1 MNARPQSIEDILPVT
16 PLQEGMI
23 FHHVYDESAP
33 DVYVA
38 QIVFHLDGALDRDA
52 LRTAARELLHRHPG
66 LRSGLRQ
73 RRSGE
78 WVRIVRRTVRLPWRE
93 SDLGHL
99 PAADLDEAVTAE
111 ATADRTRRF
120 KLGDAPLVRFTLLDL
135 GQDRYRF
142 VLTAHHVIVD
152 GWSMAVL
159 LRELI
164 TLYRNGGDPRSLP
177 PVRSQREHPEWLRNR
192 DENASRAAWKEAL
205 AGLTEPCLLVPGADR
220 TPVTPERLDFTLDDE
235 AGTALTE
242 LARSR
247 GVSMNTVLQ
256 CAWALVLSHLTGRQ
270 DIVFG
275 VTVSGRPPELEGV
288 ENMVGLFINTVPVR
302 ILLRPDES
310 LADLLVRAQRE
321 QVQLMDHHHLGLK
334 EIQRA
339 AGVDELFDAAMVF
352 ENFPRTEDDAD
363 AGALRVGDVE
373 SRNATHYPLT
383 LISGVGEKVGGRLV
397 HRPDL
402 FDTARMDAISATLL
416 RVLRTI
422 ATTPDLPVG
431 RLDVLAEGE
440 RRRVLEEWN
449 DTGVEVPG
457 VSVPVLFEE
466 RVRAVPDAV
475 ALVGGEVSLTYGELD
490 GRVNRLARLLAS
502 RGVRAESRV
511 AVALPRSVD
520 VVVALLAVLKA
531 GGAYV
536 AVDPAY
542 PAERVRFM
550 VEDSAPVLVLSVS
563 GALETV
569 PGAQVLL
576 LDDAGVR
583 AELETLP
590 DVSPGV
596 VPDLSSAA
604 YVIYTSG
611 STGRPKGVVVQH
623 RSFGA
628 YLLHSRET
636 YAGADG
642 SSLLHTSVSFDLTA
656 TALFAPLVSGG
667 CVRVGELAE
676 AEGASLMKMTP
687 SHLVLLEGM
696 DASAAPSET
705 LLVGGE
711 ALSGELLGRWR
722 ERHPDVVVFNA
733 YGPSEAT
740 VTCCEWR
747 LGPGDATPVGAVPV
761 GRPFPNTRVYV
772 LDEALRPVPVGVP
785 GELYVAGTPLAR
797 GYLNRPGL
805 TAERFVACPWG
816 GGRMYR
822 TGDVVRWRAEGL
834 LEFVGR
840 ADDQVKVRGYRIEL
854 GEIETALGQCTG
866 VSKSVA
872 LVREDTPGDRRLVGY
887 VRPEPGAHL
896 DPAALRAELAD
907 RMPEYMVPAVVV
919 VLDEIP
925 LMPNGKADRRSLPAP
940 EYVAVGA
947 RGPRS
952 PREEIL
958 CGLFADVLGVGRV
971 GIDDGFF
978 ELGGHSLLAT
988 RLVGR
993 VRAVLGVELSIRQL
1007 FEAPTVAGLSR
1018 VLEGAGV
1025 GRPAV
1030 CAVERPGRVPLSFG
1044 QERLWFLYG
1053 LEGPSATYNV
1063 PMAVRLGG
1071 VLDRGALRAALND
1084 VVERHESLRTV
1095 FAEDAEGAYQV
1106 VLDAVEVPWREEKV
1120 SEGDLV
1126 GRLSVEA
1133 ALAVDLSRE
1142 VPLRAVLFEV
1152 SAEEHVL
1159 SLVCHHIAT
1168 DGWSLRPLVRDL
1180 TAAYEARLRGE
1191 GPQWSALPVQYADY
1205 ALWQHAYLGTERD
1218 ADSVVSRQL
1227 GYWSERLA
1235 GLPVELVLPV
1245 DRVRP
1250 VVASYRGGRV
1260 DFEVPAGLSG
1270 RLSGFARESRS
1281 SVFMVLQAAVAL
1293 LLSRSG
1299 AGDDVPIGTPVAGR
1313 GDDAVDDL
1321 VGLFINTLVLRTDV
1335 SGEPTFRELVDRVRE
1350 TDLGAYANQDVP
1362 FERLVEV
1369 LNPERSLAR
1378 HPLFQVMLS
1387 LNNHISVSTDL
1398 GPTSTGLAVTPVHP
1412 DHDVARFDLTFDFAE
1427 RGADAPMYGSLTY
1440 AVDLFDAVSAEA
1452 MVERLLRLLDVVLGS
1467 PDVSTRRVDVLVE
1480 GERRRVL
1487 EEWNDTGVEVPG
1499 VSVPVLFE
1507 EQVRAVPDAVALVC
1521 GEVSLTY
1528 GELDGRVNRLAR
1540 WLVLRGVGVESRVVV
1555 GLPRSV
1561 DAVVA
1566 LLAVLKAGGA
1576 YVPVDPGYPAE
1587 RIAHVVE
1594 DSAPV
1599 LVLSVSGA
1607 LEAVAGVPVVLL
1619 DDPAVIGE
1627 LEALPGV
1634 SLGVVPG
1641 LASAAYVIYTS
1652 GSTGRPKGVVVPHQG
1667 VVNVLAGLRDVVGA
1681 DRVLAVTTFAFDIAV
1696 VELFAPLVSGGCVV
1710 VAPSEVVADAEL
1722 LVGLAV
1728 RAGVSVM
1735 QATPSLWRE
1744 IAAVAHGRLSG
1755 VRALAG
1761 GEALPGEVAAQMVS
1775 ELASVVNVYGPTET
1789 TVWSTSA
1796 PVVAGVP
1803 VSIGGP
1809 LANQQVYVLDEW
1821 LRPVPVGVRGELY
1834 IAGAGVV
1841 RGYHGRADLTAERFV
1856 ACPWGGRMYRT
1867 GDVVR
1872 WRADG
1877 TLEFV
1882 GRADAQVK
1890 VRGFRIELG
1899 EVESGLLAVEGVA
1912 QAVAVVNDGV
1922 LIGYVVPAQD
1932 AAVDGNAVREGVRSR
1947 LPEYMVPTVVVVLD
1961 AVPLTPNGKVDRR
1974 ALPAPEY
1981 VSVDVR
1987 GPRSPREE
1995 ILCGLFGE
2003 VLGRPVS
2010 GIDDSFF
2017 ELGGHSLLA
2026 TRLVSRLRSV
2036 LEVEVSIRELF
2047 ENPTVAGLARA
2058 LDSAGGSRPALRA
2071 GTRPER
2077 VPLSF
2082 GQQRLWFLHRLDG
2095 PNAAY
2100 NIPLALRLTGQLDGE
2115 ALRLAL
2121 NDVVDRHES
2130 LRTVFTEDAE
2140 GAYQIIREGVEV
2152 PWHTEQVTEA
2162 DLPARL
2168 AVAARHGFDLAA
2180 EIPVRAALFQTAP
2193 HHHTLLLL
2201 VHHIAGD
2208 GESIDP
2214 LRRDFVQAYAARAA
2228 GEVPQWSALPVQYA
2242 DYALWQREL
2251 LGSEDDAESL
2261 ISRQIA
2267 YWTVQLADLP
2277 DEIAL
2282 PTDRPRTATPS
2293 HTGGRLEFDLSVEA
2307 HAKAQELARQS
2318 GATVFMVLQAA
2329 LALLLSRSGAGDDVP
2344 VGTPVAGRNDD
2355 AVDDLVG
2362 LFINT
2367 LVLRTDLS
2375 GNPTFRELLA
2385 RVRETDLG
2393 AYANQDLP
2401 FERLVDIINP
2411 ERSLARHP
2419 LFQVMLT
2426 FNNVALGS
2434 DAVQTDE
2441 LTVAERQ
2448 VDSGSVRHDLSFV
2461 LGERRDETGAPAGI
2475 HGVLDYRAD
2484 LFDVVS
2490 AQALAER
2497 LAHVL
2502 DAVLASPDVPTG
2514 RVDVLAEG
2522 ERRRVLEEW
2531 NDTAVEVPGVSL
2543 PVLFEEQVRA
2553 VPDAV
2558 ALVGGEVSLSYGE
2571 LDGRVNRL
2579 ARWLV
2584 SRGVRAESRVV
2595 VALPRSVD
2603 VVVALLA
2610 VLKAGGAYVAVD
2622 PAYPAE
2628 RVRFMVEDSAPVLVL
2643 SVSGALEEAPGG
2655 VPVVLLDDPAV
2666 IGELETLS
2674 GVSLG
2679 VVPELSSAAYV
2690 IYTSGSTGRPK
2701 GVVVQHRSVGAYLLH
2716 NRETY
2721 GGAGGSSLVHTSVS
2735 FDLTV
2740 TALFTPL
2747 VSGGFVRLGELAEA
2761 EGASLMKMTPSHL
2774 VLLEGMD
2781 ASAAP
2786 SETLLVGGE
2795 ALSGELLGRWR
2806 ERHPDVVVFN
2816 AYGPSEATV
2825 NCCEWRLEPG
2835 AATPVGAVPIGRP
2848 FPNTRVY
2855 VLDGALR
2862 PVPVGVPG
2870 ELYVAGAPLARGY
2883 LDRPGLTATRFVAC
2897 PWGGGRMYRTGDVVR
2912 WRAEGLLEFVGR
2924 ADDQVKVRGYRI
2936 ELGEIETALN
2946 ACEGV
2951 AAAAATVR
2959 EETAGD
2965 RRLIACVVPETGALL
2980 TPSALRAELG
2990 RRLPDHM
2997 VPAVSVVEA
3006 LPLTPNGKVDR
3017 AALPAPDSGDMTAL
3031 TRGPRSPREEIL
3043 CGLFADV
3050 LGVGRVGIDD
3060 GFFELGGHSLLAT
3073 RLVGRVRAVLGVE
3086 LSIRELFEAPTVAGL
3101 SRVLEGAGVGRPGV
3115 CVVERPGRVP
3125 LSFGQERLW
3134 FLYGLEGPSATYNVP
3149 MAVRLGGVLD
3159 RGALRAAL
3167 NDVVER
3173 HESLRTVF
3181 AEDAEGAY
3189 QVVREDVEVPW
3200 REERVAEHDL
3210 AGRLSA
3216 EAALAVDLS
3225 REVPLRAVLFE
3236 VSAEEHVLSLVCHHI
3251 ATDGW
3256 SLRPLVRDLTA
3267 AYEARLRGEGPQWS
3281 ALPVQYADYALWQHA
3296 YLGTERDADSVV
3308 SRQLGYWS
3316 ERLAGLP
3323 VELVL
3328 PVDRVRP
3335 VVASYRGGRV
3345 DFEVPA
3351 GLSARLSG
3359 FARESRSSVFMV
3371 LQAAVALLLSR
3382 SGAGDDVPIGT
3393 PIAGRGDDAVDDLV
3407 GLFINTLVLRTDLSG
3422 NPTFRELVDRVR
3434 ETNLGAYANQDVPFE
3449 RLVEVLNPER
3459 SLARHPLFQVMLTL
3473 HGEQDNQEIPPLAGL
3488 DTSALR
3494 LESSAAK
3501 VDLAFAFSGD
3511 ANDGLH
3517 GALTYAVDLFDAA
3530 SAEAMV
3536 ERLIHLLDQVLASPE
3551 VSTRRVDVLVE
3562 GERCRVLG
3570 EWNDTGVEV
3579 PGVSLPVL
3587 FEEQVRTLPDA
3598 VALVCGD
3605 VSLTYAEL
3613 DVRVNRLARWLVSR
3627 GVRAES
3633 RVVVALPR
3641 SVDAVV
3647 ALLAVLKTGGAYV
3660 PIDPGYPAERIAHVV
3675 EDSAPVLVLSVS
3687 GALEGAPG
3695 DVPVVLLDDPAV
3707 SGELETLPST
3717 SLGVVPELSSAAYT
3731 IYTSGS
3737 TGRPKGVVVPHQGV
3751 ANVLAGL
3758 RDVVSADRV
3767 LAVTTFAF
3775 DIAVVELF
3783 APLVSGGCVVV
3794 APSEVVAD
3802 AELLVDLAVQAG
3814 VSVMQ
3819 ATPSLWREIVAV
3831 AQGRLSGVRA
3841 LVGGEALPGE
3851 VAAQMV
3857 GELASVVNVYGPT
3870 ETTVWSTSAPVVAGV
3885 PVSIGGPL
3893 ANQQVYVLDE
3903 WLRPVPVGVRGELY
3917 IAGAGVVRGYHGR
3930 ADLTAERFV
3939 ACPWGGRMYRTGDV
3953 VRWRADG
3960 VLEFVGRADAQ
3971 VKVRGF
3977 RIELGEVESGLLA
3990 VEGVAQAVAVVNDG
4004 VLIGYVVPAQD
4015 AAVDGNAVREDVR
4028 SRLPEYMVPTVVMVL
4043 DAIPLTPNGKVD
4055 RRALPAPEY
4064 AAVGAR
4070 GPRSPREEI
4079 LCGLFGEV
4087 LGRPVAGIDDS
4098 FFELGGHSLLA
4109 TRLVSR
4115 LRSVLEVEVSI
4126 RELFENPTVAALAR
4140 ALDSAGGSRPALRAG
4155 VRPERVPLSFG
4166 QQRLWFLHRLDGPNA
4181 AYNIPLALR
4190 LTGQLDGEALRLA
4203 LNDVVDRHESLRTV
4217 FTEDAEGAHQIIR
4230 ESVEVPWHTEQ
4241 VTEADLPTRLA
4252 AAARHG
4258 FDLAAEIPVRAA
4270 LFQTAPDHHT
4280 LLLLLHHIAGDGSST
4295 RPLVGDLAAAYEA
4308 RTAGEAPQWSPLPVQ
4323 YADYTLWQREL
4334 LGSEADQDSLI
4345 SQQIA
4350 YWKGQLADL
4359 PAEIALPADR
4369 PRPAAPTHT
4378 GDRHEFVVPAEVH
4391 EAVVD
4396 LARQSGATVFMVLQ
4410 AALALLLSRSGAG
4423 DDVPVGTPVAGRND
4437 DAVDDLVGLFI
4448 NTLVLRTDLSGN
4460 PTFRELLARV
4470 RETDLG
4476 AYANQDLP
4484 FERLVDI
4491 INPERSLARHPLFQ
4505 VMLTLNNEREHSANA
4520 VPDELGGLTVTPEAV
4535 GVGTAKSDLV
4545 FGFAELRGDDG
4556 GSGGMR
4562 GLLEFSTDL
4571 FEPGTAAALARRFT
4585 HLLETAAGAPD
4596 ENLSSYDALTP
4607 AERDQVLGAW
4617 NDTAHEVPGTVTG
4630 MFRAVVDEAP
4640 DDAAVVFE
4648 GRTLTYADL
4657 DRRSDRL
4664 ALLLAERGV
4673 GPEKIVAVALERSE
4687 SWVVT
4692 MLATLKAGG
4701 VFMALD
4707 PDYPAERIA
4716 LMLEDSRPELIV
4728 TQTGL
4733 RELVAQDSTPV
4744 LLIDDPGITAT
4755 LLDGA
4760 ATALPDVR
4768 VSPLSPAFMVY
4779 TSGSTGRPKGVLLLH
4794 EGLPSLVFSTVARL
4808 GVGRGSRLL
4817 QMVSTSFDAAV
4828 WDVLASL
4835 LTGATLVL
4843 APGGQPLGGD
4853 IARLVGETGVTHLFL
4868 PPAVVSSLPEEEFPA
4883 GLTITMG
4890 GDVCPPA
4897 TALRWAAR
4905 HRVINLYGP
4914 SEITVAATSCDYEA
4928 DDALTAVSIGTPWD
4942 NKRVYVLDDRLRPVP
4957 PGVVGEL
4964 WIAGA
4969 GVARGYHR
4977 APERTAERFVAT
4989 PYGAPGER
4997 MYRSGDLARWK
5008 ADGTLEFVGRDDG
5021 QVKFGGF
5028 RVELGEVEAA
5038 LERCPGVA
5046 QAAAT
5051 VREDR
5056 PGHRRL
5062 VGYAV
5067 PASGTVLDP
5076 AELRRFVAATLPGYM
5091 VPSAYVVLDALPLS
5105 PNGKIDRRALPE
5117 PRHEVSSAPRGPREE
5132 LLCRLFAEVLGLDA
5146 VGPDDRFFDLGG
5158 DSISSIQLVG
5168 RARAEGLGLNPR
5180 DVFTHQTP
5188 ATLAAAAQSA
5198 EAPAPA
5204 PGPDEAGPL
5213 PVTPVLAWFTERGG
5227 NGERFAQ
5234 SRFMEPPAGSDLD
5247 TLRATVETIV
5257 RRHDALRLKLVGEGA
5272 GQSLEI
5278 QDPDSVDLAGAVRRV
5293 DLGTDLDGGAVRMA
5307 RETDA
5312 ARDRLDPREG
5322 RNVEVVWFDR
5332 GPDTTG
5338 LALVAIHHFAVD
5350 EVSWR
5355 ILLPELIE
5363 CWTALREHR
5372 EPELRPIGTSL
5383 SQWTRALHTAARSP
5397 ERTAEATAWKHLL
5410 AGPDQPLG
5418 NRPFDRDRDVLGA
5431 SARLSVTL
5439 PTDVTERVLSTVPAA
5454 FHAAVDDV
5462 LLTGLALAVTHWRGD
5477 GPALLVD
5484 VEGHGRDETLLP
5496 GADLTTT
5503 VGWFTS
5509 VHPVRLDL
5517 AGVDAGDALRAGPGA
5532 GQAVKTV
5539 KEQLRAVPG
5548 EGTGYG
5554 LLRYLNPAT
5563 SDDLAALPAPQ
5574 ISYNYLGRTKAQKD
5588 APTTRGTSAAQES
5601 HGPLL
5606 HPLELNVVVREYD
5619 DGPSLTATWT
5629 WATGLFDQDRI
5640 AGLAHTWAEAL
5651 EALADHADHPDAGGH
5666 TPSDLLGAGLSQ
5678 NEIDA
5683 IEAEWRTS

>member
-1 MNARPQSIEDILPVT
+1 MVNARPQSIEDILPVT

-23 FHHVYDESAP
+23 FHHVYDDSAP
-33 DVYVA
+33 DPYVA
-38 QIVFHLDGALDRDA
+38 QIVFHLDGDLDRDA
-52 LRTAARELLHRHPG
+52 LRTAARELLHRHPS

-78 WVRIVRRTVRLPWRE
+78 WVRIVRRKVRLPWRE

-99 PAADLDEAVTAE
+99 PDTGLDQAVTAE

-120 KLGDAPLVRFTLLDL
+120 RLGDAPLVRFTLLDL

-177 PVRSQREHPEWLRNR
+177 PVSSQREHPAWLRTR
-192 DENASRAAWKEAL
+192 DENASRAAWRHAL
-205 AGLTEPCLLVPGADR
+205 AGLTEPSLLAPGADR
-220 TPVTPERLDFTLDDE
+220 TPVLPERLDFTLDDE

-275 VTVSGRPPELEGV
+275 VTVSGRPPELDGV
-288 ENMVGLFINTVPVR
+288 ENMVGLFINTVPMRVR
-302 ILLRPDES
+302 LRPDEP

-352 ENFPRTEDDAD
+352 ENFPRTQNDAD
-363 AGALRVGDVE
+363 AGALRVGDIE

-402 FDTARMDAISATLL
+402 FDTARVNTISATLL

-422 ATTPDLPVG
+422 ATTPDLLVG
-431 RLDVLAEGE
+431 RMDVLSEPE
-440 RRRVLEEWN
+440 RGQVLEEWN
-449 DTGVEVPG
+449 DTAVEVPG
-457 VSVPVLFEE
+457 VSLPVLFEE
-466 RVRAVPDAV
+466 QVRTFPDAMAV
-475 ALVGGEVSLTYGELD
+475 SGGEVSLTYAELD
-490 GRVNRLARLLAS
+490 GRVNRLARLLVS
-502 RGVRAESRV
+502 RGVGAESRV
-511 AVALPRSVD
+511 VVALPRSVD
-520 VVVALLAVLKA
+520 VVVALLAVVKA

-536 AVDPAY
+536 AVDPEY
-542 PAERVRFM
+542 PAERVRYM
-550 VEDSAPVLVLSVS
+550 VEDSAPVLVLSTS
-563 GALETV
+563 GALESVSGV
-569 PGAQVLL
+569 PVVL
-576 LDDAGVR
+576 LDDADVMG
-583 AELETLP
+583 ELEALSAA
-590 DVSPGV
+590 SPGV
-596 VPDLSSAA
+596 VPELSSAA

-628 YLLHSRET
+628 YLLHARET
-636 YAGADG
+636 YGG
-642 SSLLHTSVSFDLTA
+642 VGGTSLLHTSVSFDLTA

-667 CVRVGELAE
+667 CVGVGELAE
-676 AEGASLMKMTP
+676 AEGASLLKMTP
-687 SHLVLLEGM
+687 SHLALLEGM
-696 DASAAPSET
+696 ETSVAPSQT

-747 LGPGDATPVGAVPV
+747 LEPGDATPVGAVPV

-785 GELYVAGTPLAR
+785 GELYVAGAPLAR
-797 GYLNRPGL
+797 GYLDRPGL
-805 TAERFVACPWG
+805 TASRFVACPWG

-822 TGDVVRWRAEGL
+822 TGDVVRWRSEGL

-854 GEIETALGQCTG
+854 GEIETALGQCAG

-872 LVREDTPGDRRLVGY
+872 MVREDTAGDRRLVGY
-887 VRPEPGAHL
+887 VRPEPGARL
-896 DPAALRAELAD
+896 APAALRAELAD
-907 RMPEYMVPAVVV
+907 RMPDYMVPAVVV

-978 ELGGHSLLAT
+978 DLGGHSLLAT

-1007 FEAPTVAGLSR
+1007 FEAPTVAGLSW
-1018 VLEGAGV
+1018 VLEGAGA
-1025 GRPAV
+1025 GRPSV
-1030 CAVERPGRVPLSFG
+1030 CALGRPGRVPLSFG

-1071 VLDRGALRAALND
+1071 VLDRVALRAALGD
-1084 VVERHESLRTV
+1084 VVARHESLRTV
-1095 FAEDAEGAYQV
+1095 YAQDAEGAYQV
-1106 VLDAVEVPWREEKV
+1106 VLDAGVEVPWREERV
-1120 SEGDLV
+1120 SSEGELA

-1133 ALAVDLSRE
+1133 GRAVDLSRE
-1142 VPLRAVLFEV
+1142 LPLRAALFEI

-1168 DGWSLRPLVRDL
+1168 DGWSLRPLVGDL
-1180 TAAYEARLRGE
+1180 TTAYEARLRGE
-1191 GPQWSALPVQYADY
+1191 EPQWPVLPVQYADY
-1205 ALWQHAYLGTERD
+1205 ALWQRAYLGAEGD
-1218 ADSVVSRQL
+1218 AESVISRQL
-1227 GYWSERLA
+1227 GYWSEQLA
-1235 GLPVELVLPV
+1235 GVPVELGLPV

-1250 VVASYRGGRV
+1250 VTASYRGARV
-1260 DFEVPAGLSG
+1260 DFEVPAGLSA

-1281 SVFMVLQAAVAL
+1281 SVFMVLQAALAL

-1299 AGDDVPIGTPVAGR
+1299 AGSDVPIGTPIAGR
-1313 GDDAVDDL
+1313 GDDAIDDL

-1350 TDLGAYANQDVP
+1350 TNLGAYANQDVP

-1387 LNNHISVSTDL
+1387 LNNHISTDT
-1398 GPTSTGLAVTPVHP
+1398 GPASADLSVTPVHP
-1412 DHDVARFDLTFDFAE
+1412 DHDIARFDLTFDFAE

-1440 AVDLFDAVSAEA
+1440 AVDLFDEASAVLL
-1452 MVERLLRLLDVVLGS
+1452 VERLVQLLDTVLAS

-1480 GERRRVL
+1480 GERRRVV
-1487 EEWNDTGVEVPG
+1487 EEWNDTVVEVPG

-1507 EQVRAVPDAVALVC
+1507 ERVRAVPDAVAVVC
-1521 GEVSLTY
+1521 GEVALTY

-1540 WLVLRGVGVESRVVV
+1540 LLVSRGVGAESRVVV

-1576 YVPVDPGYPAE
+1576 YMPVDPSYPAE

-1599 LVLSVSGA
+1599 LVLGA
-1607 LEAVAGVPVVLL
+1607 LEGVSGVRVLLL
-1619 DDPAVIGE
+1619 DDPAVVAE
-1627 LEALPGV
+1627 LEGLPGE
-1634 SLGVVPG
+1634 SLGVVPELG
-1641 LASAAYVIYTS
+1641 SAAYVIYTS
-1652 GSTGRPKGVVVPHQG
+1652 GSTGRPKGVVVPHRG
-1667 VVNVLAGLRDVVGA
+1667 VANVLAGLRHVVST

-1722 LVGLAV
+1722 LVDLAV

-1744 IAAVAHGRLSG
+1744 IVAVAQGRLSG
-1755 VRALAG
+1755 VRALVG
-1761 GEALPGEVAAQMVS
+1761 GEALPAEVAASMVG

-1796 PVVAGVP
+1796 PVAAGEP

-1809 LANQQVYVLDEW
+1809 LANQRVFVLDEW

-1856 ACPWGGRMYRT
+1856 ACPWDGGRMYRT

-1872 WRADG
+1872 WKPDG
-1877 TLEFV
+1877 TLEFT

-1899 EVESGLLAVEGVA
+1899 EVESGLLACPGVGR
-1912 QAVAVVNDGV
+1912 AVAVVNDGV
-1922 LIGYVVPAQD
+1922 LIGYTVPEPG
-1932 AAVDGNAVREGVRSR
+1932 AALDGNTVRDALRSR
-1947 LPEYMVPTVVVVLD
+1947 LPEYMIPTLVLTLD
-1961 AVPLTPNGKVDRR
+1961 AIPLTPNGKVDRR
-1974 ALPAPEY
+1974 ALPTPEY
-1981 VSVDVR
+1981 AAVDAR

-1995 ILCGLFGE
+1995 ILCGLFSE
-2003 VLGRPVS
+2003 VLGRPVT

-2026 TRLVSRLRSV
+2026 TRLVSRLRSTFD
-2036 LEVEVSIRELF
+2036 VEVSIRQLF
-2047 ENPTVAGLARA
+2047 ENPTVAGLAHA
-2058 LDSAGGSRPALRA
+2058 LDEASGSRPALRA
-2071 GTRPER
+2071 GARPER

-2082 GQQRLWFLHRLDG
+2082 GQQRLWFLHQLDG
-2095 PNAAY
+2095 PNATY
-2100 NIPLALRLTGQLDGE
+2100 NIPLALRLTGKLDSE
-2115 ALRLAL
+2115 ALQAAL
-2121 NDVVDRHES
+2121 TDVVDRHET
-2130 LRTVFTEDAE
+2130 LRTVFTEDTE
-2140 GAYQIIREGVEV
+2140 GAHQIVREDIEV
-2152 PWHTEQVTEA
+2152 PWHTETVTEA
-2162 DLPARL
+2162 ELPARL
-2168 AVAARHGFDLAA
+2168 AAAARHAFDLTT
-2180 EIPVRAALFQTAP
+2180 ELPIRATLLQTTP

-2201 VHHIAGD
+2201 LHHIAGD

-2228 GEVPQWSALPVQYA
+2228 GEAPQWSPLPVQYA

-2251 LGSEDDAESL
+2251 LGSEDTPDSL

-2267 YWTVQLADLP
+2267 YWTAQLADLP
-2277 DEIAL
+2277 DEITL

-2293 HTGGRLEFDLSVEA
+2293 HAGGRFEFDLSVEA
-2307 HAKAQELARQS
+2307 HAKAGDLARQS
-2318 GATVFMVLQAA
+2318 GATVFMVLQST

-2344 VGTPVAGRNDD
+2344 IGTPIAGRSDD

-2385 RVRETDLG
+2385 RVRESDLG

-2434 DAVQTDE
+2434 DAGQTDD
-2441 LTVAERQ
+2441 LTVTERQ
-2448 VDSGSVRHDLSFV
+2448 IDTGFVRHDLSFV

-2475 HGVLDYRAD
+2475 HAVLDYRAD
-2484 LFDVVS
+2484 LFDAVS
-2490 AQALAER
+2490 AEALAER

-2502 DAVLASPDVPTG
+2502 DAVLASPDLPTG
-2514 RVDVLAEG
+2514 RLDVLSEG

-2553 VPDAV
+2553 APDAV
-2558 ALVGGEVSLSYGE
+2558 ALVCGEVALTYGE

-2579 ARWLV
+2579 ARLLV
-2584 SRGVRAESRVV
+2584 SRGVGAESRVV

-2610 VLKAGGAYVAVD
+2610 VLKAGGAYVPVD
-2622 PAYPAE
+2622 PSYPAE
-2628 RVRFMVEDSAPVLVL
+2628 RVRYMVEDSAPVLVL
-2643 SVSGALEEAPGG
+2643 SVSGALEEVPSGA
-2655 VPVVLLDDPAV
+2655 PVVLLDDLA
-2666 IGELETLS
+2666 ELGSLS
-2674 GVSLG
+2674 GKSLG

-2774 VLLEGMD
+2774 VLLEGME

-2786 SETLLVGGE
+2786 SETLVVGGE

-2835 AATPVGAVPIGRP
+2835 AVTPSGAVPVGRP

-2855 VLDGALR
+2855 VLDEALR

-2883 LDRPGLTATRFVAC
+2883 LDRPGLTASRFVAC

-2936 ELGEIETALN
+2936 ELGEIEAALN

-2951 AAAAATVR
+2951 AAAAAAVR

-2965 RRLIACVVPETGALL
+2965 RRLIACVVAETGTLL
-2980 TPSALRAELG
+2980 TASALRTELG

-2997 VPAVSVVEA
+2997 VPAISVLEA

-3017 AALPAPDSGDMTAL
+3017 AALPAPDSGDTTAL
-3031 TRGPRSPREEIL
+3031 ARGPRSPREEIL

-3060 GFFELGGHSLLAT
+3060 GFFDLGGHSLLAT

-3086 LSIRELFEAPTVAGL
+3086 LSIRQLFEVPTVAGL
-3101 SRVLEGAGVGRPGV
+3101 SRALEGAAGAGRSSV
-3115 CVVERPGRVP
+3115 CALGRPGRVP

-3159 RGALRAAL
+3159 RVALRVAL
-3167 NDVVER
+3167 NDVVDR

-3181 AEDAEGAY
+3181 AEDAEGAF
-3189 QVVREDVEVPW
+3189 QVVREGVEVPW
-3200 REERVAEHDL
+3200 REERVSSEGEL
-3210 AGRLSA
+3210 AGKLSA
-3216 EAALAVDLS
+3216 EAGRTVDLS
-3225 REVPLRAVLFE
+3225 RELPLRAALFE
-3236 VSAEEHVLSLVCHHI
+3236 ISAEEHVLSLVCHHI

-3256 SLRPLVRDLTA
+3256 SLRPLVRDLTT
-3267 AYEARLRGEGPQWS
+3267 AYEARLRGEEPQWPV
-3281 ALPVQYADYALWQHA
+3281 LPVQYADYALWQRD
-3296 YLGTERDADSVV
+3296 YLGTERDADSVI

-3316 ERLAGLP
+3316 EQLAGVP
-3323 VELVL
+3323 VELAL

-3335 VVASYRGGRV
+3335 VTASYRGARV
-3345 DFEVPA
+3345 DFAIPA

-3371 LQAAVALLLSR
+3371 LQAALALLLSR

-3511 ANDGLH
+3511 AQTGMH
-3517 GALTYAVDLFDAA
+3517 GALTYAVDLFDTV

-3536 ERLIHLLDQVLASPE
+3536 ERLIHLLDEVLASPD

-3562 GERCRVLG
+3562 GERRRVVE
-3570 EWNDTGVEV
+3570 EWNDTVVEV
-3579 PGVSLPVL
+3579 PGVSVPVL
-3587 FEEQVRTLPDA
+3587 FEERVRAVPGA
-3598 VALVCGD
+3598 VAVVCGE
-3605 VSLTYAEL
+3605 VALTYGEL
-3613 DVRVNRLARWLVSR
+3613 DVRVNRLARLLVSR
-3627 GVRAES
+3627 GVGAES

-3641 SVDAVV
+3641 SADVVV
-3647 ALLAVLKTGGAYV
+3647 ALLAVLKAGGAYV
-3660 PIDPGYPAERIAHVV
+3660 PVDPSYPAERIAHVV
-3675 EDSAPVLVLSVS
+3675 EDSAPVLVL
-3687 GALEGAPG
+3687 GALEGVSG
-3695 DVPVVLLDDPAV
+3695 VRVLLLDDPAV
-3707 SGELETLPST
+3707 VAELEGLPGD
-3717 SLGVVPELSSAAYT
+3717 SLGVVPELGSAAYV

-3758 RDVVSADRV
+3758 RHVVSADRV

-3802 AELLVDLAVQAG
+3802 AELLVDLAVRAG

-3819 ATPSLWREIVAV
+3819 ATPSLWRETVAV

-3841 LVGGEALPGE
+3841 LVGGEALPAE
-3851 VAAQMV
+3851 VAASMV

-3870 ETTVWSTSAPVVAGV
+3870 ETTVWSTSAPVAADVAI
-3885 PVSIGGPL
+3885 SIGGPL
-3893 ANQQVYVLDE
+3893 ANQQVFVLDE

-3939 ACPWGGRMYRTGDV
+3939 ACPWDGGRMYRTGDV
-3953 VRWRADG
+3953 VRWKPDG
-3960 VLEFVGRADAQ
+3960 TLEFTGRADAQ

-3990 VEGVAQAVAVVNDG
+3990 VDGVAQAVAVVNDG
-4004 VLIGYVVPAQD
+4004 TLVGYTVPEPGATLDSNTVRD
-4015 AAVDGNAVREDVR
+4015 ALR
-4028 SRLPEYMVPTVVMVL
+4028 SRLPEYMIPTLVLTL

-4055 RRALPAPEY
+4055 RRALPTPEY
-4064 AAVGAR
+4064 ANTDAR

-4079 LCGLFGEV
+4079 LCGLFSEV
-4087 LGRPVAGIDDS
+4087 LGRPVTGIDDS

-4115 LRSVLEVEVSI
+4115 LRSTFDVEVSI
-4126 RELFENPTVAALAR
+4126 RQLFENPTVAGLAH
-4140 ALDSAGGSRPALRAG
+4140 ALDEASGSRPALRAG
-4155 VRPERVPLSFG
+4155 ARPDRVPLSFG
-4166 QQRLWFLHRLDGPNA
+4166 QQRLWFLHQLDGPNA
-4181 AYNIPLALR
+4181 TYNIPLALR
-4190 LTGQLDGEALRLA
+4190 LTGKLDPQALQAA
-4203 LNDVVDRHESLRTV
+4203 LTDVVTRHESLRTV
-4217 FTEDAEGAHQIIR
+4217 FAEDTDGAHQIIR
-4230 ESVEVPWHTEQ
+4230 EHAEVPWHTET
-4241 VTEADLPTRLA
+4241 VTDEELPARLA
-4252 AAARHG
+4252 TAARHA
-4258 FDLAAEIPVRAA
+4258 FDLTTELPIRAT
-4270 LFQTAPDHHT
+4270 LLQTTPHHHT

-4295 RPLVGDLAAAYEA
+4295 RPLVGDLATAYEA
-4308 RTAGEAPQWSPLPVQ
+4308 RTAGESPQWSPLPVQ

-4334 LGSEADQDSLI
+4334 LGSEDNPDSLI
-4345 SQQIA
+4345 SQQIT
-4350 YWKGQLADL
+4350 YWKNQLTDL
-4359 PAEIALPADR
+4359 PAEIALPADH
-4369 PRPAAPTHT
+4369 PRPATPTHT
-4378 GDRHEFVVPAEVH
+4378 GARHEFTVPADVH
-4391 EAVVD
+4391 EAIAE

-4410 AALALLLSRSGAG
+4410 STLALLLSRSGAG
-4423 DDVPVGTPVAGRND
+4423 DDVPVGTPIAGRND

-4470 RETDLG
+4470 RESDLG

-4505 VMLTLNNEREHSANA
+4505 VMLTLANEREHSANA
-4520 VPDELGGLTVTPEAV
+4520 VPDDLGGLTVIPEAV

-4545 FGFAELRGDDG
+4545 FGFAELRGEDG
-4556 GSGGMR
+4556 GSRGLR

-4585 HLLETAAGAPD
+4585 HLLETVAAAPD
-4596 ENLSSYDALTP
+4596 ENLSSYEALTP
-4607 AERDQVLGAW
+4607 AERDQVLTTW
-4617 NDTAHEVPGTVTG
+4617 NDTAREVPGTTVTG

-4640 DDAAVVFE
+4640 DAVAVVFD
-4648 GRTLTYADL
+4648 GRILTYADL
-4657 DRRSDRL
+4657 DQRSDRL
-4664 ALLLAERGV
+4664 AALLAERGV

-4687 SWVVT
+4687 PWVVT

-4707 PDYPAERIA
+4707 PNYPAERIA

-4728 TQTGL
+4728 TQAAL

-4755 LLDGA
+4755 P
-4760 ATALPDVR
+4760 TAYQDVQ

-4794 EGLPSLVFSTVARL
+4794 EGLPTLVFSTVARL

-4843 APGGQPLGGD
+4843 APGGQPLGGEV
-4853 IARLVGETGVTHLFL
+4853 ARLVRETGVTHLFL
-4868 PPAVVSSLPEEEFPA
+4868 PPAVFSSLPEEEFPP
-4883 GLTITMG
+4883 GLTVTMG

-4897 TALRWAAR
+4897 TARRWAAR

-4914 SEITVAATSCDYEA
+4914 SEVTVAATSGAYEA

-4942 NKRVYVLDDRLRPVP
+4942 NKRVYLLDDRLRPVP

-4964 WIAGA
+4964 WIAGP

-4997 MYRSGDLARWK
+4997 MYRSGDLARWR

-5028 RVELGEVEAA
+5028 RVELGEVESA

-5067 PASGTVLDP
+5067 PASGAVLDP
-5076 AELRRFVAATLPGYM
+5076 RELRRFVAGTLPGYM

-5105 PNGKIDRRALPE
+5105 PNGKIDRGALPE
-5117 PRHEVSSAPRGPREE
+5117 PRHEVASAPRGPREE

-5204 PGPDEAGPL
+5204 PGDDETGPL
-5213 PVTPVLAWFTERGG
+5213 PVTPVLSWFTERGG
-5227 NGERFAQ
+5227 SGERFAQ
-5234 SRFMEPPAGSDLD
+5234 SRFMELPAGSDLD
-5247 TLRATVETIV
+5247 TLRATVETIA
-5257 RRHDALRLKLVGEGA
+5257 RRHDALRLRLVGEG
-5272 GQSLEI
+5272 GRQSLEI
-5278 QDPDSVDLAGAVRRV
+5278 QAPDAVDLTGAVRRV
-5293 DLGTDLDGGAVRMA
+5293 DLATEPDGGAVRMA

-5312 ARDRLDPREG
+5312 ARDRLDPCEG

-5332 GPDTTG
+5332 GPDEPG
-5338 LALVAIHHFAVD
+5338 LALVAIHHFSVD

-5397 ERTAEATAWKHLL
+5397 ERTAEAAVWKHLL

-5418 NRPFDRDRDVLGA
+5418 GRPFDRDRDVLGA

-5439 PTDVTERVLSTVPAA
+5439 GTDVTERVLSTVPAA

-5462 LLTGLALAVTHWRGD
+5462 LLTGLALAVTRWRGD

-5517 AGVDAGDALRAGPGA
+5517 AGVDTADALRAGAAA

-5554 LLRYLNPAT
+5554 LLRYLNPDT
-5563 SDDLAALPAPQ
+5563 SADLAALPAPQ
-5574 ISYNYLGRTKAQKD
+5574 ISYNYLGRTKGRTAG
-5588 APTTRGTSAAQES
+5588 GTAGAQES

-5606 HPLELNVVVREYD
+5606 HPLELNVVVREDD

-5640 AGLAHTWAEAL
+5640 AALAHTWAEAL
-5651 EALADHADHPDAGGH
+5651 EALADHADNPDAGGH

-5683 IEAEWRTS
+5683 IEAEWRTT